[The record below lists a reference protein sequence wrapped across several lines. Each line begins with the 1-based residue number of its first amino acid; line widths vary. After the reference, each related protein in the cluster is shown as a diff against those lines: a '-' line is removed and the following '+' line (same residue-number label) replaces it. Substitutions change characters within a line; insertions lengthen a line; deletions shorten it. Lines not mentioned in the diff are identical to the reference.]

1 MHSVQ
6 IASMIKEIASNS
18 RGNGE
23 KPDRNNHGDTVPIR
37 SSVPTVASSAVQTA
51 DKYPK
56 EFVKGYISISPFS
69 DVDKL

>member
-18 RGNGE
+18 RGNGK
-23 KPDRNNHGDTVPIR
+23 KPDRNNHGDAVHTR
-37 SSVPTVASSAVQTA
+37 LPTVASLAVQTA